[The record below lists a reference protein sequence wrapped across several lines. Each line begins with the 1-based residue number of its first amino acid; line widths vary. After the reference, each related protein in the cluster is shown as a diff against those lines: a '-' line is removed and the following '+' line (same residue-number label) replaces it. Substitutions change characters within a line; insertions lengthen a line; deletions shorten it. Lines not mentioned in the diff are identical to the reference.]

1 MEVSSKFED
10 ISLGAQ
16 RPSQIVQRYEELF
29 SQGRMDALDYLEG
42 QHMDTQFCNQFLM
55 EILQVGGGHKVGGA
69 CGWDRSR

>member
-55 EILQVGGGHKVGGA
+55 EILQVGGATKWVG
-69 CGWDRSR
+69 